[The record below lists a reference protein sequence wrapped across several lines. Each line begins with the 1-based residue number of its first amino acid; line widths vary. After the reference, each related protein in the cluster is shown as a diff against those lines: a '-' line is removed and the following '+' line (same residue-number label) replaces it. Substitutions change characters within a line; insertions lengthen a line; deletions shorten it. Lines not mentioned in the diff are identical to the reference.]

1 MAMNGGEGPDS
12 YVQNSTYQVIYFSIY
27 FLSYLVCTTSPFN
40 GVCSYKKNKIKNKK
54 LVFVEATTTYM
65 KMAGWFVLGYLIKIL
80 LFIENWGSNG

>member
-1 MAMNGGEGPDS
+1 MVFVP
-12 YVQNSTYQVIYFSIY
+12 I
-27 FLSYLVCTTSPFN
+27 
-40 GVCSYKKNKIKNKK
+40 KKINKLKNKK